1 MQTSR
6 RPLLLMEIPA
16 PLLRVSNQETAHLRA
31 VSLVPGLNL
40 KGSSMKK
47 SSAWKMVCVVCL
59 FCAAM
64 AVNSSAQ
71 TLTTLVSFDGT
82 NGSTPSA
89 SLIQAS
95 DGNLYGTTEYGGPIS
110 GCEGGFNPC
119 GTVFK
124 TTLSG
129 TLTTLHTFV
138 YSDGAFPVS
147 PVVQG
152 TDGNFYGTNQ
162 GEGDSG
168 GSGAI
173 FKMTSGGTVTVLSF
187 TSSTAGLVQG
197 RDGNFYG
204 TTPRSYTNG
213 TVFKITPS
221 GTFTT
226 LHTFDGTD
234 GNNPQAGLIQATDGN
249 FYGTTYS
256 GGTSNYCGG
265 GCGTVFKMTPSGSLT
280 TLHSFSGTDG
290 YNVYAGLV
298 EGTDGNFYGTTF
310 NGGAQNVGEV
320 YKITPSGTLT
330 VLYTF
335 CSQTGCTDGEYP
347 RAALMQATDGNF
359 YGTTFQGGAYD
370 QGTECSL

>member
-110 GCEGGFNPC
+110 GCEGGFYSC
-119 GTVFK
+119 GPVFK
-124 TTLSG
+124 TLLSG

-168 GSGAI
+168 GAGAI
-173 FKMTSGGTVTVLSF
+173 FKMTPGGTVTVMSS
-187 TSSTAGLVQG
+187 TSSVAGLVQG
-197 RDGNFYG
+197 HDGNFYG

-256 GGTSNYCGG
+256 GGRQQ
-265 GCGTVFKMTPSGSLT
+265 PSGGLDTSHRREL
-280 TLHSFSGTDG
+280 LRN
-290 YNVYAGLV
+290 NVLWR
-298 EGTDGNFYGTTF
+298 N
-310 NGGAQNVGEV
+310 
-320 YKITPSGTLT
+320 
-330 VLYTF
+330 
-335 CSQTGCTDGEYP
+335 
-347 RAALMQATDGNF
+347 
-359 YGTTFQGGAYD
+359 
-370 QGTECSL
+370 